1 MISFNVTSKVRL
13 TRFFTVLI
21 AVCYSMTPLQALA
34 IDQLFYSQNDIL
46 FYDPSATT
54 CGASKNKSTAET
66 ITTLRGNDNGA
77 KIFNFWV
84 DAGLTSQQA
93 AGVTGS
99 MQHEGGFSP
108 FRQEDSKTWPAGG
121 WGIAQFTGGERDSAT
136 TFVRSVVGDSL
147 FNQYYKNDFGGAV
160 VQSSG
165 FIPKGI
171 PSDVN
176 DKFLLNELNYL
187 LDHIQK
193 LQPNSVRTSG
203 VKTDYNQVIPSNV
216 TLFAYLKSLVQAG
229 DSAIAWTYLY
239 EYPSNIK
246 ATAAARA
253 TSAAE
258 ILTMFGAGV
267 KTTCGGTLTA
277 GGMSLD
283 QGIKFMS
290 NYKNNSDNE
299 QYVTGADKTCAGGPL
314 ANCVSFSM
322 YFVHKYT
329 TLKQS
334 GAAGDG
340 STVVAKLISQN
351 PDAKNG
357 HSPQPYA
364 IFSTANGKQDCGD
377 VKCGHTGVIL
387 GVDISKGTV
396 VVGEAGC
403 NGPPDWNTAH
413 EYKLS
418 QFDSDAYTYIYTDS
432 YLKGAVQ

>member
-1 MISFNVTSKVRL
+1 MITLKIISKVRL

-21 AVCYSMTPLQALA
+21 AACFTMTPLQALA

-54 CGASKNKSTAET
+54 CGASAGKATAGA
-66 ITTLRGNDNGA
+66 ITTVHGNDNGA

-93 AGVTGS
+93 AGITGS

-108 FRQEDSKTWPAGG
+108 FRQEDGKTWPAGG

-136 TFVRSVVGDSL
+136 TFVRSAVGDSL
-147 FNQYYKNDFGGAV
+147 FSQYYKNDFGAAV

-203 VKTDYNQVIPSNV
+203 VKTDYNQVVSSNI

-239 EYPSNIK
+239 EYPGNIK
-246 ATAAARA
+246 AAAAARA

-258 ILTMFGAGV
+258 VLTMFGSGV
-267 KTTCGGTLTA
+267 KTACGGTLTA

-283 QGIKFMS
+283 QGIKFMNDYKS
-290 NYKNNSDNE
+290 NPDNV
-299 QYVTGADKTCAGGPL
+299 QYVTGAGVDCPGGPL
-314 ANCVSFSM
+314 SNCVSFSM

-334 GAAGDG
+334 GAAGNG

-351 PDAKNG
+351 PEAKNG

-364 IFSTANGKQDCGD
+364 IFSTASGDQDCGD

-387 GVDISKGTV
+387 GVDVAKGKV
-396 VVGEAGC
+396 VVGEAACGALATW
-403 NGPPDWNTAH
+403 DTAR
-413 EYKLS
+413 EYPLS

>member
-1 MISFNVTSKVRL
+1 MIRFKAISKVRM
-13 TRFFTVLI
+13 TRSFIMLI
-21 AVCYSMTPLQALA
+21 ALFFSMTPLQALA

-54 CGASKNKSTAET
+54 CGTSAGGATAGA
-66 ITTLRGNDNGA
+66 ITSLRGNDNGA

-93 AGVTGS
+93 AGITGS

-108 FRQEDSKTWPAGG
+108 FRQEEGKTWPAGG
-121 WGIAQFTGGERDSAT
+121 WGIARFTGGERVSAT
-136 TFVRSVVGDSL
+136 AFVRGAVGDSL
-147 FNQYYKNDFGGAV
+147 FDQYYKTDFGGAV
-160 VQSSG
+160 VQSNG
-165 FIPKGI
+165 FVPKNV
-171 PSDVN
+171 PADVN

-187 LDHIQK
+187 FDHIQK
-193 LQPNSVRTSG
+193 LQPNSIRTSG
-203 VKTDYNQVIPSNV
+203 VKADYNQIVPSNT
-216 TLFAYLKSLVQAG
+216 TLFAYIKSLAQAR
-229 DSAIAWTYLY
+229 DTAIAWTYLY
-239 EYPSNIK
+239 ESPGDIK

-253 TSAAE
+253 TSAAD
-258 ILTMFGAGV
+258 ILTMFGAGI
-267 KTTCGGTLTA
+267 KTTCGGSLSA
-277 GGMSLD
+277 GGMTLD
-283 QGIKFMS
+283 QGVKFM
-290 NYKNNSDNE
+290 NDYKTNPDNE

-334 GAAGDG
+334 GGAGNG

-351 PDAKNG
+351 PEAKNG

-364 IFSTANGKQDCGD
+364 IFSTASGNQDCGD
-377 VKCGHTGVIL
+377 VKCGHTGIIL
-387 GVDISKGTV
+387 GVDVAKGTV

-403 NGPPDWNTAH
+403 NGSPSWNTAH

-418 QFDSDAYTYIYTDS
+418 QFDSDAYTYIYTDG